1 MIGYPIEHNDDIA
14 ILLVEQFFFT
24 KHERDALLP
33 WPDGKLGLHRY
44 LVSFVGMTTDDLC
57 RTIALVIEDVA
68 ALGIT
73 MDRMQGFIFLNSIIH
88 EAVHE
93 EAAIGFMPLM
103 PWQDRP
109 DDVPWLLMH
118 SPPEG
123 GVEIGYGDDDPWD
136 PTIWLLR
143 FSERWVS

>member
-1 MIGYPIEHNDDIA
+1 MNDPADDQPDIA
-14 ILLVEQFFFT
+14 LLLVEQFYFT
-24 KHERDALLP
+24 KRVSDAWLP

-44 LVSFVGMTTDDLC
+44 LVSFVGIPTDDLC
-57 RTIALVIEDVA
+57 RIIADTISDVA

-73 MDRMQGFIFLNSIIH
+73 MDQMQGFVFLNSIIH

-93 EAAIGFMPLM
+93 EAGIGFMPLM
-103 PWQDRP
+103 PWQERP
-109 DDVPWLLMH
+109 NEIPWLLMH

-136 PTIWLLR
+136 PTIWQLR